1 MLRRLKPQLLL
12 ELLPLPPL
20 PLPLLPPLPLP
31 PLMPLLPRAR
41 ETTMISATSEARL
54 LRWNPA
60 SATTLQL
67 RRAVLGELLPL
78 PLLPLPPL
86 MPPLLLL
93 PRARETTMV
102 SATLEARLLRWDPA
116 TATTLQL
123 RGAALG

>member
-12 ELLPLPPL
+12 ELPPL
-20 PLPLLPPLPLP
+20 PLPPLPLP
-31 PLMPLLPRAR
+31 PLMPPLLPRAR
-41 ETTMISATSEARL
+41 ETTMVSATSEARL
-54 LRWNPA
+54 RRWDPA
-60 SATTLQL
+60 TATTLQL
-67 RRAVLGELLPL
+67 RRAALGELLPL

-123 RGAALG
+123 RRAALG

>member
-12 ELLPLPPL
+12 ELPPLPLPPL
-20 PLPLLPPLPLP
+20 PPL

-41 ETTMISATSEARL
+41 ETTMI
-54 LRWNPA
+54 
-60 SATTLQL
+60 
-67 RRAVLGELLPL
+67 
-78 PLLPLPPL
+78 
-86 MPPLLLL
+86 
-93 PRARETTMV
+93 